1 MIFYHACTFYLSC
14 STHISCLR
22 HIITHLNPVSSRRV
36 QNVTFIPKW
45 FIAEYGINSFSHHNF
60 LVCSRIHFFFKLSH
74 LQFPKCSKRIA
85 EGRPHT
91 STCDTLIVSPTQS
104 ESNYLNG
111 SILLD
116 AWRHCYGCRLRWVV
130 KILPSHTP
138 AMLIYIPLLAR
149 IGYTGDLMM
158 KS

>member
-1 MIFYHACTFYLSC
+1 MHFLPFMFN
-14 STHISCLR
+14 THIMFKTYHHSSESCEQQTCSKRYLHSQMVHSGIR
-22 HIITHLNPVSSRRV
+22 YKQLLTPQFLSMLTNP
-36 QNVTFIPKW
+36 
-45 FIAEYGINSFSHHNF
+45 
-60 LVCSRIHFFFKLSH
+60 FFFKLSH